1 MNESVFNT
9 FPNLQSKRLFFK
21 ELSTAD
27 VNDILELRSNKQT
40 NQFMDRDLAQS
51 IDDAVA
57 HVEKVQLA
65 FAEHSGISWA
75 LFEKT
80 EMKFIGDIA
89 IWKITRQ
96 NNRGEIGYALNPQ
109 YWGKGLM
116 KEAID
121 VVTKFS
127 FSQLQIHS
135 IEANVNPKNLS
146 SIKVLEKCNFKR
158 EAYFRQNYFYNGQ
171 YLDSVIYSLLEEDI

>member
-1 MNESVFNT
+1 MNSSVFNS
-9 FPNLQSKRLFFK
+9 FPQLESSRLLFQDMT
-21 ELSTAD
+21 TAD
-27 VNDILELRSNKQT
+27 PKEVFLMRSDIQIYKYL
-40 NQFMDRDLAQS
+40 DRPMAQS
-51 IDDAVA
+51 LDDAIKHIDLV
-57 HVEKVQLA
+57 KNS
-65 FAEHSGISWA
+65 FAEKSGISW
-75 LFEKT
+75 LIVEKET
-80 EMKFIGDIA
+80 MKVAGNIGLWRFDIE
-89 IWKITRQ
+89 
-96 NNRGEIGYALNPQ
+96 NNRAEIGYVLKPEF
-109 YWGKGLM
+109 WGKGLM